1 MGLNISSEI
10 KEQIKALIVIE
21 LLLEYINQLATETIL
36 LQNIV
41 KICKKE
47 KHPQYNP
54 SNQLDYDYAL
64 LTLCES
70 VTFSKVSIDF

>member
-54 SNQLDYDYAL
+54 SNQWEEQE
-64 LTLCES
+64 TRGGREIPEEINTPS
-70 VTFSKVSIDF
+70 P